1 MRDGS
6 SRNRST
12 TSRHPLLGRLIPLVL
27 AVFFAFDVGLR
38 QLPSDLISFRAWEV
52 LTQYASYDAPFE
64 PNLHHRSLVDFGDL
78 ANVAN
83 LPKLREYRRGTTFTT
98 DSLGFRNSPGSL
110 LAGIP
115 DAILLGDSYGVG
127 STVDDTETPAVQLG
141 SLSGCRIYNA
151 AGGLDLQV
159 EQVVTL
165 AQKLGM
171 KRGLVID
178 VVLESAFFLRQ
189 EWPAPASGYERVVSA
204 APESL
209 RGPLIRLRGLWTIS
223 PLKILA
229 NRGVRLLEDDRV
241 LPNSYASIVIQRTL
255 RTGEKIL
262 FVPEDINYARNVLD
276 VSTDRWTRFASRL
289 EQVGLAFVVVLIP
302 RKYTVYQ
309 PHLLEESPLPAD
321 QLGGTLTRLERKI
334 REAGIPVVN
343 LTATFQAQ
351 AAREVDQGRY
361 LHWRDDTHW
370 NAQGIAVAAAGIAR
384 GLRRELAAHCGR
396 RE

>member
-1 MRDGS
+1 MR
-6 SRNRST
+6 
-12 TSRHPLLGRLIPLVL
+12 RHYPLVGRLIPLVL

-38 QLPSDLISFRAWEV
+38 QLPLELISFRAWEV
-52 LTQYASYDAPFE
+52 LTQYAPYDASFE
-64 PNLHHRSLVDFGDL
+64 PNLRFRSEVDFGDL
-78 ANVAN
+78 ANLAN
-83 LPKLREYRRGTTFTT
+83 LPELREYRAGTTFTT
-98 DSLGFRNSPGSL
+98 DSFGFRNSPSSL

-115 DAILLGDSYGVG
+115 DAILNGDSFGVG
-127 STVDDTETPAVQLG
+127 ATVDDTETPAVQLG

-165 AQKLGM
+165 AQRLGM

-178 VVLESAFFLRQ
+178 MVLEGAIFLRR
-189 EWPAPASGYERVVSA
+189 ESPPPAGMYERVVSA

-209 RGPLIRLRGLWTIS
+209 REPLIRLRGLWTIS

-241 LPNSYASIVIQRTL
+241 LPNSYAAPVIQRTL

-262 FVPEDINYARNVLD
+262 FVREDIEYARNVLA

-289 EQVGLAFVVVLIP
+289 EQAGLTFVVVLVP

-309 PHLLEESPLPAD
+309 PLLIEEDPLPAD
-321 QLGGTLTRLERKI
+321 QLGGTLIRLEQQI
-334 REAGIPVVN
+334 RDAGIPVVN
-343 LTATFQAQ
+343 LTAAFRAH
-351 AAREVDQGRY
+351 AGRELDHVRY
-361 LHWRDDTHW
+361 LYWRDDAHW
-370 NAQGIAVAAAGIAR
+370 NARGIGVAAAEIAR
-384 GLRRELAAHCGR
+384 GLRTELAAHCRRGR
-396 RE
+396 